1 MFPTLGSGPGHQIAL
16 LDDEFIIR
24 TVGGETRSADL
35 PRHDAD
41 ESFTMAAIVRLALLR
56 PYTFVVMSI
65 LILIFGVL
73 SIFRTPTD
81 IFPSIGIPVIS
92 VVWQYTGLPPEDM
105 SGRIVSVFERS
116 LTTTVNDIEHIESQ
130 SVTGYGIIKIFFQPS
145 VNITAAQAQVTAIA
159 QTQLKQLPPGITPP
173 LMLAYNASSVPIIQL
188 ALSSDTLSQTALNDL
203 AMNFIRPQLA
213 TVPGAQLPYAYGGAA
228 RQVQIDLDQ
237 SALHAHNLSAADV
250 GAALARQNLITPV
263 GTQKIGTYE
272 WIVDLNDSPKTV
284 DAFNDLPV
292 KVVNGAVVFMRD
304 VAHVHAGSPP
314 QTNVVQLDGKKGVLM
329 SVLKIGNASTLDIIA
344 GVKARLPAIQATLP
358 EGVDLKYVADQSGF
372 VKDSVVAVVR
382 EGVIAAALT
391 GFMILVFLGSWRST
405 LIITVSIPLAVLCSL
420 IALAALGQTIN
431 VMTLGGLALAVG
443 ILVDDAT
450 VTIEN
455 INRHME
461 EFGEDIVTA
470 ITLGAQEIMPPA
482 TIALFCICIAFA
494 PLLALGGVAG
504 FLFRPLAMAVVFA
517 MIASYVLTYTV
528 VPTLARYLLANHAHG
543 HTNGHETQA
552 APGFFGRFQQ
562 GFERRFESLR
572 RGYLGLLALALA
584 HQRVFAGGFLLAV
597 GLSFG
602 LLPYLGRDFFP
613 TIESDALRL
622 HVRAPTGTRIEEMTA
637 LTGRIETRIRSL
649 LPPGRV
655 TSVVNNIGLPISGI
669 NISYGNSGTIG
680 TFDAD
685 MLVTLAEG
693 ESSPAD
699 LTRELRARLPQDF
712 PGVTFSFLPADI
724 VSQILNF
731 GSPAALDVQI
741 AGANIEAS
749 RAYAYT
755 LLARIRRV
763 AGVADARIQEQSRNP
778 ALRVDF
784 NRALAGVVGLTEG
797 DAATSIQA
805 SLSGST
811 QTAPTYWLDPNNGV
825 SYPVSVQTPQYAIDT
840 LGDLNNLPITAARST
855 QLLGGLSTIAPEPLS
870 AVVTHYNVMGT
881 VNILAAAQSRDLG
894 GTAADIQTI
903 IDATKD
909 ALPKGTTVSVRG
921 QVVTMENAYRD
932 LLIGLGFSIVL
943 IYLLIVI
950 NFQSWIDPFVI
961 IMALPAALA
970 GIVWMLFVTQTH
982 VSVPALTGAI
992 MCMGVA
998 TANSILVIS
1007 FAREQLAAGLNAR
1020 EAALAA
1026 GATRLRP
1033 VIMTALAMVIGML
1046 PMAIEPGQNAPLGR
1060 AVIGGLLF
1068 ATTATLLFVPV
1079 VFSLVHGRA
1088 RPDEHLSGALPSPSV

>member
-1 MFPTLGSGPGHQIAL
+1 
-16 LDDEFIIR
+16 
-24 TVGGETRSADL
+24 
-35 PRHDAD
+35 
-41 ESFTMAAIVRLALLR
+41 MAAIVRLALLR

-65 LILIFGVL
+65 LILIFGIM

-130 SVTGYGIIKIFFQPS
+130 SVPGYGIVKIYFQPN
-145 VNITAAQAQVTAIA
+145 VDITAAQAQVTAIS

-188 ALSSDTLSQTALNDL
+188 ALSSDTLSQSAVFDL
-203 AMNFIRPQLA
+203 AQNFIRPQL
-213 TVPGAQLPYAYGGAA
+213 TTIPGAQLPYAYGGAA

-237 SALHAHNLSAADV
+237 SALHAHGLSAADV

-263 GTQKIGTYE
+263 GTQKIGTFE
-272 WIVDLNDSPKTV
+272 WIVDLNDSPKTIE
-284 DAFNDLPV
+284 AFNDLPV
-292 KVVNGAVVFMRD
+292 RVVDGAVVFMRD
-304 VAHVHAGSPP
+304 GAHVRNGSPP

-329 SVLKIGNASTLDIIA
+329 SILKIGNASTLDIIA

-358 EGVDLKYVADQSGF
+358 PGVDLKYVADQSGF
-372 VKDSVVAVVR
+372 VRESVVAVVR
-382 EGVIAAALT
+382 EGLIAAALT
-391 GFMILVFLGSWRST
+391 GLMILVFLGSWRST
-405 LIITVSIPLAVLCSL
+405 LIITVSIPLAVLCALTALSL
-420 IALAALGQTIN
+420 LGQTIN

-470 ITLGAQEIMPPA
+470 ITRGAQEIMPPA
-482 TIALFCICIAFA
+482 TIALFCICIAFV

-528 VPTLARYLLANHAHG
+528 VPTLARYLLTEHAHP
-543 HTNGHETQA
+543 HETGA
-552 APGFFGRFQQ
+552 RAGLFTRFQQ
-562 GFERRFESLR
+562 GFERRFEALR
-572 RGYLGLLALALA
+572 QGYLGLLALALS
-584 HQRVFAGGFLLAV
+584 QRTLFAGGFLAMVAV
-597 GLSFG
+597 SFG
-602 LLPYLGRDFFP
+602 LVPYLGRDFFP
-613 TIESDALRL
+613 DVDAGALRIHL
-622 HVRAPTGTRIEEMTA
+622 RAPTGTRIEEMTA
-637 LTGRIETRIRSL
+637 LTGQVEA
-649 LPPGRV
+649 RV
-655 TSVVNNIGLPISGI
+655 RALIPQDLVASVVNNIGLPISGI

-685 MLVTLAEG
+685 MLVTLNAGEG
-693 ESSPAD
+693 ITTAA
-699 LTRELRARLPQDF
+699 LTRALRERLPRDF
-712 PGVTFSFLPADI
+712 PGLTFSFLPADI

-731 GSPAALDVQI
+731 GSPAALDVQVGGHDI
-741 AGANIEAS
+741 EGNRAFAN
-749 RAYAYT
+749 R
-755 LLARIRRV
+755 LLARVRRV
-763 AGVADARIQEQSRNP
+763 AGVADARIQEQARNP
-778 ALRVDF
+778 ALKVDF

-797 DAATSIQA
+797 DAAQSIQA

-811 QTAPTYWLDPNNGV
+811 QTAPTYWLDPRNGV

-840 LGDLNNLPITAARST
+840 LGDLNNLPLTAARSD
-855 QLLGGLSTIAPEPLS
+855 QLLGGLATIAPEPLS
-870 AVVTHYNVMGT
+870 AVVTDYNIART
-881 VNILAAAQSRDLG
+881 VNILATPQDRDLG
-894 GTAADIQTI
+894 SVTSDIQRA
-903 IDATKD
+903 IDDTKGD
-909 ALPKGTTVSVRG
+909 LPKGSTVTVRG
-921 QVVTMENAYRD
+921 QPVTMANAYQQ
-932 LLIGLGFSIVL
+932 LLVGLAFSIVL

-950 NFQSWIDPFVI
+950 NFQSWVDPFI
-961 IMALPAALA
+961 IVMALPAALA
-970 GIVWMLFVTQTH
+970 GIVWMLFATHTH

-1007 FAREQLAAGLNAR
+1007 FAREQLRAGRTAL

-1033 VIMTALAMVIGML
+1033 VMMTALAMIIGMA

-1060 AVIGGLLF
+1060 AVVGGLLC
-1068 ATTATLLFVPV
+1068 ATLATLFFVPV
-1079 VFSLVHGRA
+1079 VFSIVHGRSSRA
-1088 RPDEHLSGALPSPSV
+1088 GAAAPGPSSHSATDAVPSHPA